1 MFHSVYFGKGVIAIM
16 KKLICLSLAAALLAV
31 SLAAC
36 GSDSSSS
43 APAQDSSAPASQ
55 SAASDSAAASGTS
68 AYNLDDIVTA
78 IEAANP
84 VTNPRELD
92 DFALENQVM
101 LNMDNVADFSGK
113 VSNDNANSALILAIQ
128 AQPGKAEDVKADLE
142 SYKSSLTTGMYAEFA
157 EKEAQAKDARIV
169 VKGDYVVMVIA
180 NTEGASYSDIDTA
193 VDSALN

>member
-1 MFHSVYFGKGVIAIM
+1 M

-43 APAQDSSAPASQ
+43 APAQGSSAPASD
-55 SAASDSAAASGTS
+55 SAASDSTPASAS
-68 AYNLDDIVTA
+68 SAAYNLDDIVTA

-84 VTNPRELD
+84 VTNPRDLD
-92 DFALENQVM
+92 DFALKNEIL
-101 LNMDNVADFSGK
+101 LNMDNVADFAGK
-113 VSNDNANSALILAIQ
+113 KSNDNSNSALILAIQ

-142 SYKSSLTTGMYAEFA
+142 SYKSSLMNGMYAEFA

-169 VKGDYVVMVIA
+169 VKGDYVVLVIA

>member
-1 MFHSVYFGKGVIAIM
+1 M
-16 KKLICLSLAAALLAV
+16 KKLICLSLAAALLAL

-43 APAQDSSAPASQ
+43 TPASEPASPSSSGSEAS
-55 SAASDSAAASGTS
+55 SAASSTAT
-68 AYNLDDIVTA
+68 YNLGDIVTA

-142 SYKSSLTTGMYAEFA
+142 NYKSGLTTGMYAEFA

>member
-1 MFHSVYFGKGVIAIM
+1 M

-128 AQPGKAEDVKADLE
+128 AQPGKAGDVKADLE

-157 EKEAQAKDARIV
+157 EKEAQAKDSRIV

>member
-1 MFHSVYFGKGVIAIM
+1 M

-43 APAQDSSAPASQ
+43 APAQDSSASEPASE
-55 SAASDSAAASGTS
+55 SAPASASSA
-68 AYNLDDIVTA
+68 AYNLGDIVTA

-84 VTNPRELD
+84 VTNPRDLD
-92 DFALENQVM
+92 DFSLQNEIM

-113 VSNDNANSALILAIQ
+113 KSNDNANSALILAIQ
-128 AQPGKAEDVKADLE
+128 AQPGKAEDVKTDLE
-142 SYKSSLTTGMYAEFA
+142 SYKSGLVNGMYAEFA

-169 VKGDYVVMVIA
+169 VKGDYVVLVIA

-193 VDSALN
+193 IDSALN

>member
-1 MFHSVYFGKGVIAIM
+1 MTM
-16 KKLICLSLAAALLAV
+16 KKRICLSLAAALLAL

-43 APAQDSSAPASQ
+43 APATDASSDASQ
-55 SAASDSAAASGTS
+55 SASSAAAGTADYTLS
-68 AYNLDDIVTA
+68 DVVAA

-84 VTNPRELD
+84 VTNPREID
-92 DFALENQVM
+92 DFALQNEM
-101 LNMDNVADFSGK
+101 LVNMDNVVDFAGK

-142 SYKSSLTTGMYAEFA
+142 NYKSGLTTGMYAEFA

-169 VKGDYVVMVIA
+169 TKGDWVVMVIA
-180 NTEGASYSDIDTA
+180 NTEGASYADIDTA
-193 VDSALN
+193 VDGALN

>member
-1 MFHSVYFGKGVIAIM
+1 M

-43 APAQDSSAPASQ
+43 APVQDSSFPASD
-55 SAASDSAAASGTS
+55 STPASDSAAASSG
-68 AYNLDDIVTA
+68 AYNLGDIVTA

-84 VTNPRELD
+84 VTNPRDLD
-92 DFALENQVM
+92 DFALQNEIL

-113 VSNDNANSALILAIQ
+113 KSNDNANSALILAIQ

-142 SYKSSLTTGMYAEFA
+142 NYKSGLMNGMYAEFA

-169 VKGDYVVMVIA
+169 VKGDYVVLVIA

-193 VDSALN
+193 VDNALN

>member
-1 MFHSVYFGKGVIAIM
+1 M

-36 GSDSSSS
+36 SSDSSSS

>member
-1 MFHSVYFGKGVIAIM
+1 M

-101 LNMDNVADFSGK
+101 LNMDNVVDFSGK

-157 EKEAQAKDARIV
+157 EKEAQAKDSRIV

>member
-1 MFHSVYFGKGVIAIM
+1 M